1 MKYENSGLDLISM
14 IEVIEHMYPNVLSAC
29 IESVFGRIRPKYV
42 LITTP
47 NREFNVVFEEHMDDA
62 DHHAEHNHN
71 HDHREG
77 HTQVVV
83 DADGGLVAV
92 MEKQPING
100 FRHWDHKFEWTRKE
114 FETWCLNDVIG
125 KYPHYSL
132 LEPFSGLGQPPAD
145 LAAVGYCT
153 QMAVFVRNDL
163 EVKSSTKTESMKN
176 NQLDLYIKVR
186 IIRIVFLSFI

>member
-14 IEVIEHMYPNVLSAC
+14 IEVIEHMYPDVLSAC
-29 IESVFGRIRPKYV
+29 IESVFGRIRPRYV

-47 NREFNVVFEEHMDDA
+47 NREFNVVFDGHMDDT
-62 DHHAEHNHN
+62 DHH

-83 DADGGLVAV
+83 EAVDGGGLVAV

-114 FETWCLNDVIG
+114 FESWCLNDVIG

-145 LAAVGYCT
+145 LTAVGHCT

-163 EVKSSTKTESMKN
+163 ELKSSTRTECKSSATD
-176 NQLDLYIKVR
+176 NQLDLYVKVR
-186 IIRIVFLSFI
+186 IIRIVCFYVT